1 MNSVSL
7 YCERLGPG
15 VLAEPLNDLTNLAF
29 LLAAWLAWRRAG
41 SQLDQRLLAALLAC
55 IGLGSL
61 LFHLFATP
69 FTQWCDVIPIALF
82 QLCYL
87 ALYLRRVA
95 RCSAF
100 VSGVCLALYS
110 GSLALASQASAIFNG
125 SLAYGPAALALLVL
139 GVVHLRLRARLDVL
153 GAALLFVLSLGARSV
168 DLMLCAHWPL
178 GTHFLWHVLNA
189 VMLAQLLSAYR
200 TATRAA

>member
-15 VLAEPLNDLTNLAF
+15 LLAEPLNAATNLAF
-29 LLAAWLAWRRAG
+29 LLAAALAWRRAG
-41 SQLDQRLLAALLAC
+41 LHLDQRLLAALLGC

-87 ALYLRRVA
+87 YLYLRRVA
-95 RCSAF
+95 HRSTVVSA
-100 VSGVCLALYS
+100 VWLALYS
-110 GSLALASQASAIFNG
+110 GGLAWASQASAVLNG

-139 GVVHLRLRARLDVL
+139 GLVHLRLRARLDVL
-153 GAALLFVLSLGARSV
+153 AAALLFVVSLGARSV
-168 DLMLCAHWPL
+168 DLMLCAQWPP

-200 TATRAA
+200 AATRAA